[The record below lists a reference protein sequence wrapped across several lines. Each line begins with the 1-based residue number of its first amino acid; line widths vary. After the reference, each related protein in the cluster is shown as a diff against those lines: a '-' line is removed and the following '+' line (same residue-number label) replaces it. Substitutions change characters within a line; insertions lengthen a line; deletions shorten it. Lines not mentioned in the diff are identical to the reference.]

1 MAICHFKPSGPPRRA
16 AVGSHSR
23 TTRLGFPV
31 GLAPAIAR
39 PRSHTYAHTQAQANR
54 IVTGLAAFPVGR
66 PGPTRCGPSQ
76 PPCSSNA
83 TQPTVVVRCVH
94 RTTQGHKSRRWAE
107 QSIVNP
113 RLRRNNTFK
122 QRIASRPVRPICPQ
136 DGTPGEACASVS
148 AVSPG
153 RFSIER
159 FGVSFVFFSIST
171 RRLLPVV
178 PVLSAS
184 RVTAQVPSRHI
195 SRSATAVYIRA
206 VVYTTYLKQ

>member
-1 MAICHFKPSGPPRRA
+1 MCGATHHRYRHVADANTGGGEAGDTRA
-16 AVGSHSR
+16 NSASCQDR
-23 TTRLGFPV
+23 Q
-31 GLAPAIAR
+31 LAPEE
-39 PRSHTYAHTQAQANR
+39 ANR

-136 DGTPGEACASVS
+136 DGTPGEACASAPS
-148 AVSPG
+148 A
-153 RFSIER
+153 R
-159 FGVSFVFFSIST
+159 
-171 RRLLPVV
+171 
-178 PVLSAS
+178 
-184 RVTAQVPSRHI
+184 
-195 SRSATAVYIRA
+195 
-206 VVYTTYLKQ
+206 